1 LVLLRSAFD
10 DGGLLEGKM
19 MAWGY
24 LLIAGLLEI
33 GWAVGLKYTDGFSR
47 PVPTVITIVIMIASF
62 FTLSLALREIPLGT
76 GYAVWTGIGAVGTA
90 IAGMIL
96 FGESKD
102 AIRLACIAVIV
113 AGIVGLKLAS
123 SSGAGIDASE
133 TVNSSTES

>member
-1 LVLLRSAFD
+1 
-10 DGGLLEGKM
+10 

>member
-1 LVLLRSAFD
+1 
-10 DGGLLEGKM
+10 

-33 GWAVGLKYTDGFSR
+33 GWAVGLKYTEGFSR
-47 PVPTVITIVIMIASF
+47 PVPTVITIVVMIASF

-123 SSGAGIDASE
+123 SQISDTDSQQDV
-133 TVNSSTES
+133 TSTNEG